1 MNPRPVPYKGTALTT
16 ELPVYN
22 ESLVPG
28 AGLEPAR
35 SYEHWVLNPARLPI
49 TPPRHTGELV
59 SPVGFEPTRSYLQG
73 ILSPLGLPVPPRRH
87 IFERTCSTQLIKK
100 SRWAQQ
106 DSNLQ
111 STAYEAAALTN
122 CAMGPRF
129 IILKINNEAGT
140 QTLTLQMN

>member
-1 MNPRPVPYKGTALTT
+1 M
-16 ELPVYN
+16 YN

-87 IFERTCSTQLIKK
+87 IFKRTCSIYPQV
-100 SRWAQQ
+100 SGWWAQQ
-106 DSNLQ
+106 DLNLQ
-111 STAYEAAALTN
+111 STAYEAAALTS
-122 CAMGPRF
+122 CAMGPHF
-129 IILKINNEAGT
+129 IILKINNEAET
-140 QTLTLQMN
+140 QAIILQMN